1 MYRYNAI
8 FRSVCWIGFF
18 LIILASWWYLFNM
31 SQMSGL
37 NFTGKSVRMNM
48 MNINTFGTLFPM
60 WSIMMLA
67 MMLPTLV
74 PTLQSYEDLMRSADG
89 TRIGW
94 IGVII
99 GFVFTWFVVA
109 AILATLQ
116 LLLLW
121 LGFINL
127 LGVSTSIWIT
137 VLFLFLVGGFQFTSI
152 KNTCHAICY
161 SPFTYFL
168 KNWRLGFKGGFR
180 MGSGLGLYCVG
191 CCWGFMALGFVGG
204 TMNLLWMGL
213 ATFLMVLE
221 KLPQVGSYF
230 AKPIGISL
238 VLGGLFIAARAI
250 NVI

>member
-1 MYRYNAI
+1 
-8 FRSVCWIGFF
+8 
-18 LIILASWWYLFNM
+18 M

-37 NFTGKSVRMNM
+37 TFAGKSVRTNM
-48 MNINTFGTLFPM
+48 MNMNTFGTLFPM

-74 PTLQSYEDLMRSADG
+74 PTLQSYEDLMKSADG

-94 IGVII
+94 FGVTV
-99 GFVFTWFVVA
+99 GFVFVWILVA
-109 AILATLQ
+109 TILATFQ

-121 LGFINL
+121 LGLINL

-137 VLFLFLVGGFQFTSI
+137 AFFLVIVGSFQFTSI

-161 SPFTYFL
+161 SPFNYFL
-168 KNWRLGFKGGFR
+168 KNWRLGFYGGFR

-191 CCWGFMALGFVGG
+191 CCWGFMVLGFVGG

-230 AKPIGISL
+230 AKPIGVTL
-238 VLGGLFIAARAI
+238 VLGGLFITARAI